1 MQAKKIDT
9 INDFSFLNKSGEV
22 SELIKSIDWAKNPLG
37 EVKYWPV
44 SLRTTLSIIMHSK
57 FPMFLFWG
65 KDLICFYNDA
75 YRPSLGNTG
84 KHPSAMG
91 QKAKDC
97 WNEIWEFLEPILK
110 NILSGEES
118 ALHEDELVPIF
129 RNDKTEDVYWTF
141 CHSLVNDDNGNPAGV
156 FLTCSE
162 TSTKIK
168 IIRDSKNELEFAI
181 NAAELGTWE
190 LNPTTN
196 IITMNGRMKD
206 WFGLKENTNIDLL
219 SMIDI
224 IDEKDKELVSET
236 IKKSFEFSSGGAFNI
251 DYKIINNLTK
261 QERVVRSKGK
271 VFFNDKQEPY
281 LFSGILQDITQE
293 MISRQALIDSE
304 NNFKK
309 LVERAPVA
317 ICVLKGPEF
326 IITVANTVV
335 LNSWNK
341 TKEEV
346 INKPIFSVVP
356 ESYKQGFEKILSQVY
371 TTGERKI
378 IEELPLIPFNNRT
391 QEILYFNLVYEAILD
406 KYGKIDGIMGV
417 AINVT
422 EQVNSRRKIED
433 AEERLRLAIEASNLG
448 VYDLDMI
455 TNKLITSPRGMFIF
469 GFDKQSTVEE
479 SLMAIHPDDRLNRT
493 EAFEKSLITG
503 KLFYEVRVIWENKDV
518 HWIRVEGRTYKDA
531 DNKPIRALGTI
542 LDITDQ
548 RNAEDELMK
557 INQRLAIALEA
568 GQLGSY
574 EYNLESGEIKA
585 SKQFKI
591 NYGIN
596 NVHGPLFFKDVIAL
610 LAPEYQDKVRKN
622 VENAIENKS
631 VYNVEYQVQWPD
643 KSFHWIKS
651 SAKAS
656 YNDKN
661 KAIALIGV
669 TIDITELKRQQ
680 QQKDDFIGFA
690 SHELKT
696 PVTTIKAYSQMLEE
710 ILLQN
715 NQQQEAMMVTKIGVQ
730 VKRLNN
736 LISDLLDVTKINS
749 GKLLLTKSTFNFN
762 DLIKSIVDDVQQTAP
777 KFNIIQDLSSTDLIH
792 TDKERV
798 VQVTTNL
805 ISNAIKYSPNSN
817 KIIVQTSQKENEISV
832 CIKDFGVGID
842 RENQA
847 KLFDQFY
854 RVSGN
859 MQHTFPGLGLG
870 LYISSEIIKQLG
882 GRIWVN
888 SNIGEGA
895 NFCFTLPII
904 KLNDF
909 SLK

>member
-1 MQAKKIDT
+1 MKVQKSDST
-9 INDFSFLNKSGEV
+9 NNFSFLNKTGEI
-22 SELIKSIDWAKNPLG
+22 SEIMKSIDWTKNPLG
-37 EVKYWPV
+37 DVKFWPS
-44 SLRTTLSIIMHSK
+44 SLRTTLCIIMHSK

-65 KDLICFYNDA
+65 PDLICFYNDA
-75 YRPSLGNTG
+75 YRPYLGKNG
-84 KHPSAMG
+84 KHPSAIG
-91 QKAKDC
+91 KKGVDC
-97 WNEIWEFLEPILK
+97 WHENWEILYPKIERILRE
-110 NILSGEES
+110 EES
-118 ALHEDELVPIF
+118 ILMEDELIPIF
-129 RNDKTEDVYWTF
+129 RNGKIEDVYWTY
-141 CHSLVNDDNGNPAGV
+141 CYSVVNDDNNDPCGV
-156 FLTCSE
+156 FCTCSE
-162 TSTKIK
+162 TSTRVK
-168 IIRDSKNELEFAI
+168 IINDSKNNLEFAI

-190 LNPTTN
+190 LNPVTN
-196 IITMNGRMKD
+196 KIIMNNRMKN
-206 WFGLKENTNIDLL
+206 WFGIEADGNIDFFNA
-219 SMIDI
+219 MDI
-224 IDEKDKELVSET
+224 IDKKDKEIVSET
-236 IKKSFEFSSGGAFNI
+236 INKAFEFSSGGAFNI
-251 DYKIINNLTK
+251 DYKIINPLTK

-271 VFFNDKQEPY
+271 VFFNDKQEAY

-309 LVERAPVA
+309 LVEQAPVA
-317 ICVLKGPEF
+317 ICVLKGPDF
-326 IITVANTVV
+326 VITVANAVV

-356 ESYKQGFEKILSQVY
+356 ETYKQGFEKILLQVY
-371 TTGERKI
+371 TTGERQI
-378 IEELPLIPFNNRT
+378 VTELPLIPFNNDMH
-391 QEILYFNLVYEAILD
+391 EVLYFNLVYEAILD
-406 KYGKIDGIMGV
+406 NYGKIYGIMGV

-422 EQVNSRRKIED
+422 EQVNARRKIED

-469 GFDKQSTVEE
+469 GFDKQSSMEE
-479 SLMAIHPDDRLNRT
+479 SLMAIHSDDRLNRT

-503 KLFYEVRVIWENKDV
+503 KLFYEVRVIWKNKDV
-518 HWIRVEGRTYKDA
+518 HWIRVEGRTYKNA

-542 LDITDQ
+542 LDITEQ
-548 RNAEDELMK
+548 RNSEDELLK

-574 EYNLESGEIKA
+574 ELNLETDEVKA
-585 SKQFKI
+585 SEQFKI
-591 NYGIN
+591 NYGI
-596 NVHGPLFFKDVIAL
+596 PLFKEPLVHKDL
-610 LAPEYQDKVRKN
+610 LTLLTPEYQDKVQKAIAD
-622 VENAIENKS
+622 AIENRT
-631 VYNVEYQVQWPD
+631 VYNIEYQIQWPD

-651 SAKAS
+651 SAKPR
-656 YNDKN
+656 YNEKN

-669 TIDITELKRQQ
+669 TIDITEIKRQQ

-710 ILLQN
+710 VLIKN
-715 NQQQEAMMVTKIGVQ
+715 GQEHEATMATKIGIQ

-749 GKLLLTKSTFNFN
+749 GKLPVTKSTFNFN
-762 DLIKSIVDDVQQTAP
+762 DLIKNIVDDIQQTTP
-777 KFNIIQDLSSTDLIH
+777 KFNIIQELSATDLIH
-792 TDKERV
+792 TDRERV

-805 ISNAIKYSPNSN
+805 INNAIKYSPNSN
-817 KIIVQTSQKENEISV
+817 KIIVQTSQKKNEILV
-832 CIKDFGVGID
+832 CIQDFGVGID
-842 RENQA
+842 KENQA

-854 RVSGN
+854 RVSGH

-895 NFCFTLPII
+895 NFCFTLP
-904 KLNDF
+904 LTEPTD
-909 SLK
+909 LY

>member
-1 MQAKKIDT
+1 MKVQKIDT
-9 INDFSFLNKSGEV
+9 TNDFSFLNKSGEV
-22 SELIKSIDWAKNPLG
+22 SNLIKSIDWAKNPLG
-37 EVKYWPV
+37 DVKYWPI
-44 SLRTTLSIIMHSK
+44 SLRTSLSIIMHSK

-65 KDLICFYNDA
+65 AELICFYNDA
-75 YRPSLGNTG
+75 YRPSLGTTG
-84 KHPSAMG
+84 KHPLAMG

-97 WNEIWEFLEPILK
+97 WIEIWEFLEPILK
-110 NILSGEES
+110 NILNGEES
-118 ALHEDELVPIF
+118 TLHEDELVPIF
-129 RNDKTEDVYWTF
+129 RNENTEDVYWTF

-168 IIRDSKNELEFAI
+168 IIKDSKNELEFAI

-196 IITMNGRMKD
+196 KITMNGRMRD
-206 WFGLKENTNIDLL
+206 WFGLEDNTNIDLL
-219 SMIDI
+219 SVMSIV
-224 IDEKDKELVSET
+224 DEKDKENITQT
-236 IKKSFEFSSGGAFNI
+236 IKKSFEFTSGGAFTA
-251 DYKIINNLTK
+251 DYKIINPLTN

-304 NNFKK
+304 NNFRK
-309 LVERAPVA
+309 LVEQAPVA
-317 ICVLKGPEF
+317 ICVLKGPDF
-326 IITVANTVV
+326 IITVANAVV

-341 TKEEV
+341 KKEEV

-356 ESYKQGFEKILSQVY
+356 ENYKQGFEKILSQVY

-378 IEELPLIPFNNRT
+378 ITEIPLIPFNNVMH
-391 QEILYFNLVYEAILD
+391 EVLYFNLVYEAILD
-406 KYGKIDGIMGV
+406 NYGKIDGIMGV
-417 AINVT
+417 AIDVT
-422 EQVNSRRKIED
+422 EQVNARRKIED
-433 AEERLRLAIEASNLG
+433 AEERLRLAIEAADLG

-455 TNKLITSPRGMFIF
+455 TNKLITSSRGISIF
-469 GFDKQSTVEE
+469 GFDKQPTMEE
-479 SLMAIHPDDRLNRT
+479 SLMAIHPEDRIIRT
-493 EAFEKSLITG
+493 EAFEKSLVSG
-503 KLFYEVRVIWENKDV
+503 RLFYEVRVIWKNKEV
-518 HWIRVEGRTYKDA
+518 HWARVEGRTYNDI

-548 RNAEDELMK
+548 RNAEDELLK

-574 EYNLESGEIKA
+574 ELNLETGEVKA
-585 SKQFKI
+585 SEQFKI
-591 NYGIN
+591 NYGIADLEE
-596 NVHGPLFFKDVIAL
+596 PLFFTNLMAL
-610 LAPEYQDKVRKN
+610 LAPEYQDKIRKA

-631 VYNVEYQVQWPD
+631 VYTIEYQIQWPD

-651 SAKAS
+651 SAKPR

-696 PVTTIKAYSQMLEE
+696 PVTTIKAYSQMLEQM
-710 ILLQN
+710 LMQN
-715 NQQQEAMMVTKIGVQ
+715 GQEPEALMATKIGVQ

-749 GKLLLTKSTFNFN
+749 GKLPLVKSTFNFN
-762 DLIKSIVDDVQQTAP
+762 DLIKSIVDDIQQATP
-777 KFNIIQDLSSTDLIH
+777 KFNIIQDLSATDLIH

-832 CIKDFGVGID
+832 CIQDFGVGID

-859 MQHTFPGLGLG
+859 LQHTFPGLGLG

-895 NFCFTLPII
+895 NFCFTLP
-904 KLNDF
+904 LTQPTN
-909 SLK
+909 LQ